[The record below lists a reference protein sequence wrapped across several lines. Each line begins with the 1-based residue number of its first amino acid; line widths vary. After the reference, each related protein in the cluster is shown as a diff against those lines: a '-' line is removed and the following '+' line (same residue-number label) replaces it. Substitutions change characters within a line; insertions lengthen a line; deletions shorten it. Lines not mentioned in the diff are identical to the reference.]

1 MQLATAL
8 RVVLSVVDND
18 GLVARTRREVSHLV
32 ALFVRKRLTPG
43 DRHDS
48 RVVVAGAAELAQKAL
63 GRRGGGRR
71 LGAARL
77 FELPERH
84 QEILAHSNAG

>member
-18 GLVARTRREVSHLV
+18 GLVARARREVSHLV
-32 ALFVRKRLTPG
+32 ALFVRKRLAPG

-48 RVVVAGAAELAQKAL
+48 RLVVAGAAELAQNAL
-63 GRRGGGRR
+63 GRRDRRRR
-71 LGAARL
+71 LGAAPA
-77 FELPERH
+77 F
-84 QEILAHSNAG
+84 